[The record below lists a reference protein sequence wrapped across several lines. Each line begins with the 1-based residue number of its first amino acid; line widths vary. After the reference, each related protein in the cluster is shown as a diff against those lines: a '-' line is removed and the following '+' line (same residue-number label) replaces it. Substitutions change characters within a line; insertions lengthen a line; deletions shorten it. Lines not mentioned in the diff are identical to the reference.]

1 MPSDPR
7 VRQAMAELAKNISA
21 PFDVIKTLAAL
32 TQAASDTIAGAAYA
46 SITVVHDDGRIET
59 VGPTANIVA
68 EADLLQAELREGPCF
83 DAATEDES
91 FVSEDLASDPR
102 WPRYGPR
109 AAELGLHAQMGVA
122 LHAPLP
128 GRAALNVYADKPWS
142 FDGGYDSAEMFASHA
157 SLLLGFGST
166 VDHYTSALESRRA
179 IGVAIGVVMERYQI
193 DDDRAFAFLVRVS
206 QDSNVKLRDVAA
218 DIVTGASARAIHV
231 RHDGP

>member
-1 MPSDPR
+1 MPSDAPI
-7 VRQAMAELAKNISA
+7 RQAMAELAKNLRA
-21 PFDVIKTLAAL
+21 PFDVAKTLAAL
-32 TQAASDTIAGAAYA
+32 TQAASDTIAGADYA

-59 VGPTANIVA
+59 VGPTNELVA
-68 EADLLQAELREGPCF
+68 TADQIQGELREGPCF

-91 FVSEDLASDPR
+91 FVSEDLANDPR
-102 WPRYGPR
+102 WPLYGPR
-109 AAELGLHAQMGVA
+109 AAELGLHAQMGIA

-142 FDGGYDSAEMFASHA
+142 FDGGYESAELFASHA

-218 DIVTGASARAIHV
+218 DIVAEASAKARQL
-231 RHDGP
+231 RDG